1 MKKTG
6 IFFGALGVFMVIA
19 LVVGTAG
26 AATITPNALVVKS
39 TKNETGSMPGPGLP
53 GDLIAHLKQQG
64 VDVSGLETAIQNG
77 DTAAVKAWLDA
88 HRGPDHMNQTDNGA
102 CPDPGKLLT
111 LLKQQGVDVS
121 GLETAIQNGD
131 TAAITAWLDA
141 HRGPDHMNQT
151 GNGACPDPGKLLT
164 FLKQQ
169 GVDVSG
175 LETAIQNGDSAAIK
189 AWFDAHPGPDHMNQT
204 DNGNIPETGKLVTSL
219 RQQGDTVSVAETT
232 SQNSDTNI
240 VKTWLDDIRRI
251 T

>member
-77 DTAAVKAWLDA
+77 DTAAITAWLDA
-88 HRGPDHMNQTDNGA
+88 HRGPDHMNQTGNGT

-131 TAAITAWLDA
+131 TAAIKAWLDA

-151 GNGACPDPGKLLT
+151 
-164 FLKQQ
+164 
-169 GVDVSG
+169 
-175 LETAIQNGDSAAIK
+175 
-189 AWFDAHPGPDHMNQT
+189 
-204 DNGNIPETGKLVTSL
+204 DNGNFPETGKLVTSL
-219 RQQGDTVSVAETT
+219 MQQGDTVSVAETS
-232 SQNSDTNI
+232 SQNGDTTI
-240 VKTWLDDIRRI
+240 VKTWLDNLRKI

>member
-77 DTAAVKAWLDA
+77 DTAAIKAWLDA
-88 HRGPDHMNQTDNGA
+88 HRGPDHMNQTDNG
-102 CPDPGKLLT
+102 
-111 LLKQQGVDVS
+111 
-121 GLETAIQNGD
+121 N
-131 TAAITAWLDA
+131 
-141 HRGPDHMNQT
+141 
-151 GNGACPDPGKLLT
+151 
-164 FLKQQ
+164 F
-169 GVDVSG
+169 
-175 LETAIQNGDSAAIK
+175 
-189 AWFDAHPGPDHMNQT
+189 
-204 DNGNIPETGKLVTSL
+204 PETGKLVTSL
-219 RQQGDTVSVAETT
+219 MQQGDTVSVAETS
-232 SQNSDTNI
+232 SQNGDTTI
-240 VKTWLDDIRRI
+240 VKTWLDNLRKI

>member
-88 HRGPDHMNQTDNGA
+88 HRGPDHMNQT
-102 CPDPGKLLT
+102 
-111 LLKQQGVDVS
+111 
-121 GLETAIQNGD
+121 
-131 TAAITAWLDA
+131 
-141 HRGPDHMNQT
+141 

-189 AWFDAHPGPDHMNQT
+189 AWFDAHPGPDHMSQT